1 MIARYNLRQT
11 LLAILSVGVG
21 LSAFALAWWFFREV
35 PGFSI
40 RSLGGNVSP
49 LQQSLIA
56 GSCLTVIALVGFFRW
71 RSGKGYHR
79 FDESGL
85 MPTAEPHSGLS
96 LEAHLTANRVGAWS
110 YMLGQL
116 FLAGPLQILDALDRL
131 KVRIP
136 NSPVLERELI
146 AFRDQLRAKNR
157 WLSISDFAGREQDVV
172 YLARLG
178 LIDWSPQKGALKAR

>member
-11 LLAILSVGVG
+11 LMALLSVAVG
-21 LSAFALAWWFFREV
+21 FGAFALAWWFFREV
-35 PGFSI
+35 AGFSI
-40 RSLGGNVSP
+40 RSFGGNVSP

-56 GSCLTVIALVGFFRW
+56 WCCVAAIALAGFFRW
-71 RSGKGYHR
+71 RSGKGYNR

-96 LEAHLTANRVGAWS
+96 LETHIAANRVGAWS

-116 FLAGPLQILDALDRL
+116 FLAGPLQILQAFDRL
-131 KVRIP
+131 KLRIP
-136 NSPVLERELI
+136 NSPVREIDLA

-157 WLSISDFAGREQDVV
+157 WLSISEFAGREQDVV
-172 YLARLG
+172 YLARMG
-178 LIDWSPQKGALKAR
+178 LVDWSPRKGALKAR

>member
-56 GSCLTVIALVGFFRW
+56 GS
-71 RSGKGYHR
+71 
-79 FDESGL
+79 
-85 MPTAEPHSGLS
+85 
-96 LEAHLTANRVGAWS
+96 
-110 YMLGQL
+110 
-116 FLAGPLQILDALDRL
+116 
-131 KVRIP
+131 
-136 NSPVLERELI
+136 
-146 AFRDQLRAKNR
+146 
-157 WLSISDFAGREQDVV
+157 
-172 YLARLG
+172 
-178 LIDWSPQKGALKAR
+178 